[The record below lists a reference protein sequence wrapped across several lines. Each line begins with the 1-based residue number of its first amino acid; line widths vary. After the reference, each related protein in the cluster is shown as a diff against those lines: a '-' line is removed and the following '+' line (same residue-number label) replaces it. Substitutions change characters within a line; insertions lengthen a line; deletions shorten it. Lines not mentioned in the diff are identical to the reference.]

1 MNLFLTDPKSV
12 DADISEEIVQNVS
25 QVDNSSVSIIIPP
38 EVFNSSVL
46 RDEEEIAMVFAEYD
60 SSILYPLPSNSI
72 LFTDENVTYTNFS
85 VASTLLT
92 ATIVGHEN
100 DIVDLDTD
108 ITLVLK
114 LESKVLN
121 AITIAILLCLS
132 NFVVF
137 QRSQLPLCVF
147 WNKTAA
153 GIMNLV
159 LSKSHQIH
167 TNKPVIA

>member
-1 MNLFLTDPKSV
+1 MPTYLTDPKLV
-12 DADISEEIVQNVS
+12 DIDVAEEAIQNIS
-25 QVDNSSVSIIIPP
+25 QVDNTSVSIMIPP

-60 SSILYPLPSNSI
+60 SSVLYPLPSNSN

-114 LESKVLN
+114 LESKVLKN
-121 AITIAILLCLS
+121 YC
-132 NFVVF
+132 
-137 QRSQLPLCVF
+137 
-147 WNKTAA
+147 
-153 GIMNLV
+153 
-159 LSKSHQIH
+159 
-167 TNKPVIA
+167 

>member
-1 MNLFLTDPKSV
+1 MHLTDPKLV
-12 DADISEEIVQNVS
+12 DVGVANRTIQNVF
-25 QVDNSSVSIIIPP
+25 QVDNTFVSIIIPP

-100 DIVDLDTD
+100 DIVDLEND

-114 LESKVLN
+114 LESKVLKN
-121 AITIAILLCLS
+121 C
-132 NFVVF
+132 
-137 QRSQLPLCVF
+137 C
-147 WNKTAA
+147 
-153 GIMNLV
+153 
-159 LSKSHQIH
+159 
-167 TNKPVIA
+167 

>member
-12 DADISEEIVQNVS
+12 DADISEEIVRNVS

-38 EVFNSSVL
+38 EVFNSSIL

-60 SSILYPLPSNSI
+60 SSVLYPLPSNST

-114 LESKVLN
+114 LESKVLKN
-121 AITIAILLCLS
+121 CFYRYIIVLN

-147 WNKTAA
+147 WDKTAA
-153 GIMNLV
+153 GMMYLV
-159 LSKSHQIH
+159 LCKSHQIH
-167 TNKPVIA
+167 TNRAVLT

>member
-1 MNLFLTDPKSV
+1 MYTHAYVQTDPKLV
-12 DADISEEIVQNVS
+12 DVGVAEGTIQNIS

-60 SSILYPLPSNSI
+60 SSVLYPLPSNSA
-72 LFTDENVTYTNFS
+72 LFTEENVTYTNFS
-85 VASTLLT
+85 VASILLT

-114 LESKVLN
+114 LESKVLKN
-121 AITIAILLCLS
+121 C
-132 NFVVF
+132 
-137 QRSQLPLCVF
+137 C
-147 WNKTAA
+147 
-153 GIMNLV
+153 
-159 LSKSHQIH
+159 
-167 TNKPVIA
+167 